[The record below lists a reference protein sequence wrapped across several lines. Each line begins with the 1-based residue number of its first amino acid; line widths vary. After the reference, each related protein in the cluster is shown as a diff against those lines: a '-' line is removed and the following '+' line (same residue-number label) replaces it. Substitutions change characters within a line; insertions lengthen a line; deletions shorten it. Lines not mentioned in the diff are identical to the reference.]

1 MQTPLDGLTVRGHL
15 SQSDRARAARHLARI
30 IGRGDSLDHVVRRET
45 NPLCLEMTYGCLR
58 HYFSLAEAVEGR
70 LARPLRAKDL
80 DVLCLLLVGAYQL
93 QRMRV
98 PGHAAINETV
108 SAVRALGKPWAA
120 ALVNAVLRK
129 LPTRPADDAS
139 EHPPWLQGKIEALYG
154 DQAPALLRANNQRA
168 PMGLRVN
175 CRKIEPAAYRALL
188 NDAGIAFDDAWLPES
203 ILLRKPQPSA
213 TLPGFRDGLVAVQDV
228 GAQLVG
234 GFIRER
240 LQGGR
245 RVLDACAAP
254 GGKLFHLL
262 ESGLQLDLTALDN
275 APARLQTL
283 TEMAKRLG
291 HEGFATIAADACGL
305 DWWDGEPFDCVLVDA
320 PCSGSGTLRRHPDI
334 KVNRTPKQVRQAS
347 QLQGALLRNLWR
359 TVRPG
364 CTLMYCTCSIL
375 AEENDQVVESFL
387 EAQAD
392 ARAVGVELP
401 TGTATRH
408 GWQMLP
414 TEPATDGFYLARID
428 RQP

>member
-1 MQTPLDGLTVRGHL
+1 MPGPLSH
-15 SQSDRARAARHLARI
+15 SDRARSARHLARV
-30 IGRGDSLDHVVRRET
+30 IGRGENLDHVIRRET
-45 NPLCLEMTYGCLR
+45 NPLCLELTYGCLR
-58 HYFSLAEAVEGR
+58 HYFSLAEAVETR
-70 LARPLRAKDL
+70 LARPLRTKDL
-80 DVLCLLLVGAYQL
+80 DLFCLLLVGAYQL

-98 PGHAAINETV
+98 PRHAATNETV
-108 SAVRALGKPWAA
+108 SAARALGKPWAA
-120 ALVNAVLRK
+120 PLVNAVLRK
-129 LPTRPADDAS
+129 LPTSPAGDAS
-139 EHPPWLQGKIEALYG
+139 EHPPWLQGKIEAQYG

-175 CRKIEPAAYRALL
+175 CRKTDPAAYRDLL
-188 NDAGIAFDDAWLPES
+188 NKAGIAFDDAWLPES

-213 TLPGFRDGLVAVQDV
+213 TLPGFRDGRVAVQDV

-234 GFIRER
+234 GILRGR
-240 LQGGR
+240 LRNGCR
-245 RVLDACAAP
+245 ALDACAAP

-262 ESGLQLDLTALDN
+262 ESGLEVEVTALDN

-283 TEMAKRLG
+283 TEMAARLG
-291 HEGFATIAADACGL
+291 HEGFRAIAADACGL
-305 DWWDGEPFDCVLVDA
+305 DWWDGKPFDCVLIDA

-334 KVNRTPKQVRQAS
+334 KVNRTPQQVRLAS

-364 CTLMYCTCSIL
+364 CTLLYCTCSML

-392 ARAVGVELP
+392 ARAAGVELP

-428 RQP
+428 RRP

>member
-1 MQTPLDGLTVRGHL
+1 MPGSL
-15 SQSDRARAARHLARI
+15 SHSDRARAARHLARI
-30 IGRGDSLDHVVRRET
+30 VGRGDSLDNVIRRET
-45 NPLCLEMTYGCLR
+45 SPLCLELTYGCLR
-58 HYFSLAEAVEGR
+58 HHFSLTEAVEKR
-70 LARPLRAKDL
+70 LAKPLRAKDL
-80 DVLCLLLVGAYQL
+80 DVFCLLLVGAYQL

-129 LPTRPADDAS
+129 LPARPAGDAS
-139 EHPPWLQGKIEALYG
+139 DHPPWLQDKIEVQYG

-168 PMGLRVN
+168 PMGLRIN
-175 CRKIEPAAYRALL
+175 RHKIEPADYRALL
-188 NDAGIAFDDAWLPES
+188 KRADIAFDDTWLPES

-213 TLPGFRDGLVAVQDV
+213 SLPGFQDGTVAVQDV

-234 GFIRER
+234 AFMAER
-240 LQGGR
+240 LRNGGR
-245 RVLDACAAP
+245 ALDACAAP
-254 GGKLFHLL
+254 GSKLFHLL
-262 ESGLQLDLTALDN
+262 ESGLELDVTALDN
-275 APARLQTL
+275 SPMRLQTL
-283 TEMAKRLG
+283 TELAQRLG
-291 HEGFATIAADACGL
+291 HEGFRASAADACGL
-305 DWWDGEPFDCVLVDA
+305 GWWDGEPFDCVLIDA

-334 KVNRTPKQVRQAS
+334 KVTRTPQQVRQAS
-347 QLQGALLRNLWR
+347 ELQGALLRNLWR

-364 CTLMYCTCSIL
+364 CTLLYCTCSIL

-387 EAQAD
+387 EAHED

-401 TGTATRH
+401 TGMATRH

-428 RQP
+428 KQP